1 LARMDAALITVGQ
14 GSLYHTTLA
23 SSPDGTSWRWLGH
36 CVEVSAA
43 EPASVTVVSLG
54 PSPDGSLVCAGLSNG
69 QGALMRVGQVRF
81 AIPHLP
87 ACDHGV
93 PACGCMICVGMLVF
107 PRRRPS
113 CVLLSLF
120 RCRARAVPTLGCPVS
135 VAGGQQLPRDW
146 RAMGQQ
152 LWVLDHDAL
161 RVGALVAVAG
171 EWSWRLAM
179 PPLFPPSFH

>member
-1 LARMDAALITVGQ
+1 MARMDAALITVGQ

-87 ACDHGV
+87 VCDHCMWVHDMRWHACVSTTSSFVFSSFLISV
-93 PACGCMICVGMLVF
+93 PRACSAHPWMSCVG
-107 PRRRPS
+107 
-113 CVLLSLF
+113 
-120 RCRARAVPTLGCPVS
+120 
-135 VAGGQQLPRDW
+135 GGW
-146 RAMGQQ
+146 A
-152 LWVLDHDAL
+152 AN
-161 RVGALVAVAG
+161 AT
-171 EWSWRLAM
+171 
-179 PPLFPPSFH
+179 